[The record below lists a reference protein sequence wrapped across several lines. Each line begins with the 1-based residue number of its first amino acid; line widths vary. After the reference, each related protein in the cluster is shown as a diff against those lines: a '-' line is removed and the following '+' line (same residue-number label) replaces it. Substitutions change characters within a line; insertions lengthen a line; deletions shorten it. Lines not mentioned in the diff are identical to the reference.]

1 MTVSFRRIK
10 RSFIGAVV
18 AALLV
23 GGAACG
29 DNPLSPSEYGIVVTD
44 VVVGSGTEIRLGR
57 GATVFYTLWLSD
69 PSKPEGKGT
78 LVESNVGGQAFSFAL
93 GYNQVIPGWDIGIP
107 GMKVGGTRRLV
118 IPPDQ
123 AYGSSSSATIPAN
136 STLVFDIQLVGV
148 Y

>member
-1 MTVSFRRIK
+1 MTVSFHLVK
-10 RSFIGAVV
+10 RSFIGVAV

-23 GGAACG
+23 GAAACG
-29 DNPLSPSEYGIVVTD
+29 ENPLSPSEYGIEVTD
-44 VVVGSGTEIRLGR
+44 LVVGTGTEIKIGR

-69 PSKPEGKGT
+69 PSRPEGKGT
-78 LVESNVGGQAFSFAL
+78 QLETNVGGQAFSFAV
-93 GYNQVIPGWDIGIP
+93 GYNQVISGWDLGIP

-136 STLVFDIQLVGV
+136 STLVFEIQLVGV

>member
-1 MTVSFRRIK
+1 MTVFHHIRR
-10 RSFIGAVV
+10 SLAAVAI
-18 AALLV
+18 AALFMGV
-23 GGAACG
+23 AACG
-29 DNPLSPSEYGIVVTD
+29 ENPLSPSEYGIEVTD
-44 VVVGSGTEIRLGR
+44 LVVGTGTEIRLGR

-78 LVESNVGGQAFSFAL
+78 QVETNVGGQAFNFAL
-93 GYNQVIPGWDIGIP
+93 GYNQVIPGWDLGIP

-136 STLVFDIQLVGV
+136 STLVFEIQLVGV